1 MNELFSYYEG
11 ELDVFISESLIIK
24 DTLLKRIIS
33 EVSDNLIKE
42 LKQKGIEI
50 DTTYGKQSD
59 FIC

>member
-42 LKQKGIEI
+42 LKQKGIEAERNRNR
-50 DTTYGKQSD
+50 
-59 FIC
+59 

>member
-33 EVSDNLIKE
+33 SYDSLTTDKKVVF
-42 LKQKGIEI
+42 QKVCLEI
-50 DTTYGKQSD
+50 CISKDTQ
-59 FIC
+59 I

>member
-42 LKQKGIEI
+42 LKQKGIEAERNRNR
-50 DTTYGKQSD
+50 YHL
-59 FIC
+59 